1 MLKPRQVLIG
11 IILLLGISFS
21 PLVNSNVLVG
31 ESSIE
36 SSSELNSINGLSNSE
51 SHWNLISG
59 ESQTGH
65 SIRELSGLLNLA
77 HGSFDPL
84 ADEFPTIPLSYVNY
98 NDYDVTGMK
107 YIQFHDYD
115 YQLITELE
123 EAGHLTV
130 LDILGEGNFIVRIL
144 PTHTNTLDIL
154 TNSEL
159 IRYVGNVQPG
169 YRLHPSLLYDN
180 VYTTVSIIPASDLGY
195 GGYEELALDLVRF
208 GANDA
213 WCGFTMCQVEMRDS
227 EEFLFNAARD
237 GRILWIEPTSSMEV
251 HNGVARAI
259 SGVVSLDADAS
270 FTLDGS

>member
-1 MLKPRQVLIG
+1 MI
-11 IILLLGISFS
+11 F
-21 PLVNSNVLVG
+21 
-31 ESSIE
+31 
-36 SSSELNSINGLSNSE
+36 
-51 SHWNLISG
+51 
-59 ESQTGH
+59 
-65 SIRELSGLLNLA
+65 
-77 HGSFDPL
+77 
-84 ADEFPTIPLSYVNY
+84 
-98 NDYDVTGMK
+98 
-107 YIQFHDYD
+107 
-115 YQLITELE
+115 
-123 EAGHLTV
+123 
-130 LDILGEGNFIVRIL
+130 L
-144 PTHTNTLDIL
+144 PTL
-154 TNSEL
+154 EL

-270 FTLDGS
+270 FTLDGSGEMLAIADTGLDRDHPDIAGRVAAIYTQFGLDTSPADSNGGHGTHGNPDGNWRWLKRFVNQRYCSSSFSNNVCLGV

>member
-1 MLKPRQVLIG
+1 M
-11 IILLLGISFS
+11 
-21 PLVNSNVLVG
+21 VG

-123 EAGHLTV
+123 EARSFDSSGYTWRRELHC
-130 LDILGEGNFIVRIL
+130 ENF
-144 PTHTNTLDIL
+144 TNP
-154 TNSEL
+154 
-159 IRYVGNVQPG
+159 YK
-169 YRLHPSLLYDN
+169 
-180 VYTTVSIIPASDLGY
+180 YT
-195 GGYEELALDLVRF
+195 
-208 GANDA
+208 
-213 WCGFTMCQVEMRDS
+213 
-227 EEFLFNAARD
+227 
-237 GRILWIEPTSSMEV
+237 
-251 HNGVARAI
+251 
-259 SGVVSLDADAS
+259 
-270 FTLDGS
+270 